1 MGRRRRRRTCTWQF
15 SLLFRHPQ
23 LFFYYNIGSARLL
36 CTSAVVAVCVCTRAS
51 RGASRWPR
59 LKTRANTRQ
68 THRVAPPLLFIL
80 IEKRQLFTPK
90 KSIQK
95 KFFPPFYNIF
105 LPKISSFFSS
115 SPRVI
120 YHRPLPSLFFYSC
133 GYQNKRVNS

>member
-1 MGRRRRRRTCTWQF
+1 LEGGKKSAFYGPEKADFSTQNFDTIIIIVIIKEKKKRNKEIKKKKEGGTEKKMGRRRRRRTCTWQF

-68 THRVAPPLLFIL
+68 THRVAPP
-80 IEKRQLFTPK
+80 
-90 KSIQK
+90 
-95 KFFPPFYNIF
+95 
-105 LPKISSFFSS
+105 SSFHFD
-115 SPRVI
+115 
-120 YHRPLPSLFFYSC
+120 
-133 GYQNKRVNS
+133 